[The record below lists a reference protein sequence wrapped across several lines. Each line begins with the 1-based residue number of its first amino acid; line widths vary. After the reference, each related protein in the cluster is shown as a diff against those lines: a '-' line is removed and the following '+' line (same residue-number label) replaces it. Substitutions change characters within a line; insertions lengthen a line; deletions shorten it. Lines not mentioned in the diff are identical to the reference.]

1 MRSIETDKPLKMNP
15 IANQRWTPRSTVA
28 AIIEQKGKFLL
39 VDEMIQGRRLIN
51 QPAGHL
57 EEGETFVEGMLREVR
72 EETGFEVKPEALL
85 GLYVYRTSDAS
96 LTFHRVCF
104 IASVVE
110 EIPNA
115 QLDEGIIGPCWMT
128 RDEVAAAPNL
138 RAPLVLQC
146 IDDYL
151 SGKRYPLD
159 FIQD

>member
-1 MRSIETDKPLKMNP
+1 MRSNMTDKPLKMNLIP
-15 IANQRWTPRSTVA
+15 NERWTPRSTVA
-28 AIIEQKGKFLL
+28 AIIEQNGRFLL
-39 VDEMIQGRRLIN
+39 VEEIIKGDCLIN

-57 EEGETFVEGMLREVR
+57 EEGETFVEGMLREVL

-85 GLYVYRTSDAS
+85 GLYVYRTSDGT

-104 IASVVE
+104 IASVVRE
-110 EIPNA
+110 VPNA
-115 QLDEGIIGPCWMT
+115 ELDEGIIGPRWMT
-128 RDEVAAAPNL
+128 RDEVAEATNL

>member
-15 IANQRWTPRSTVA
+15 TPTERWTPRSTIA
-28 AIIEQKGKFLL
+28 AIIEQNGRFLL
-39 VDEMIQGRRLIN
+39 VEEMIKGQRLIN

-57 EEGETFVEGMLREVR
+57 EEGETFVEGMLREVL
-72 EETGFEVKPEALL
+72 EETGYEVEPEALL
-85 GLYVYRTSDAS
+85 GLYVYVTTDGS

-104 IASVVE
+104 IASVVR
-110 EIPNA
+110 EIPDA
-115 QLDEGIIGPCWMT
+115 QLDEGIIGPRWMT
-128 RDEVAAAPNL
+128 RDDVAAATNL

-151 SGKRYPLD
+151 NGKRYPLD

>member
-1 MRSIETDKPLKMNP
+1 MLDPTPTE
-15 IANQRWTPRSTVA
+15 RWTPRSTVA
-28 AIIEQKGKFLL
+28 AIIERDGRFLM
-39 VDEMIQGRRLIN
+39 VEEMIKGDCLIN

-57 EEGETFVEGMLREVR
+57 EEHETFVDGMLREVL
-72 EETGFEVKPEALL
+72 EETGFVVEPKALL
-85 GLYVYRTSDAS
+85 GLYVYRTTDGS

-110 EIPNA
+110 EVA
-115 QLDEGIIGPCWMT
+115 DATLDEGIIGPRWMT

-151 SGKRYPLD
+151 SGKAYPLD